1 MYCSFKTN
9 RFKITFH
16 VKPTATITNG
26 QLQLSI
32 DIPTEYINY
41 YNSGSLHAYGLANNK
56 GFVVKGGEHIGSI
69 NKTGN
74 TLTVTTNPEDLLI
87 NESYEVSLIFH
98 VEKNNL
104 STKSSRN

>member
-1 MYCSFKTN
+1 MAEFGTWQNKRFVSTNFTNAPQLDSYFTGVEFTNWHN

-41 YNSGSLHAYGLANNK
+41 YNYL
-56 GFVVKGGEHIGSI
+56 
-69 NKTGN
+69 
-74 TLTVTTNPEDLLI
+74 DL
-87 NESYEVSLIFH
+87 E
-98 VEKNNL
+98 L
-104 STKSSRN
+104 SRFSMYRRSAFFAL